1 MRRFF
6 RKYQE
11 LKNLKERL
19 RQLEEKVA
27 QLERITDERD
37 SLWLFIDEMRSQEIE
52 AQKAIQD
59 ELESVIIRSFAPQGD
74 A

>member
-6 RKYQE
+6 RNHTGFKDLE
-11 LKNLKERL
+11 ARM

-27 QLERITDERD
+27 ELEKIADERD
-37 SLWLFIDEMRSQEIE
+37 SLWLFIEEMRAQETE
-52 AQKAIQD
+52 AQKAIQE
-59 ELESVIIRSFAPQGD
+59 ELENVIIRSFTPQGD

>member
-6 RKYQE
+6 RKFTQ
-11 LKNLKERL
+11 LQDIRTRL
-19 RQLEEKVA
+19 RLLEQKVEELQKIA
-27 QLERITDERD
+27 DERD

-59 ELESVIIRSFAPQGD
+59 ELESVIIRSFTPQGD